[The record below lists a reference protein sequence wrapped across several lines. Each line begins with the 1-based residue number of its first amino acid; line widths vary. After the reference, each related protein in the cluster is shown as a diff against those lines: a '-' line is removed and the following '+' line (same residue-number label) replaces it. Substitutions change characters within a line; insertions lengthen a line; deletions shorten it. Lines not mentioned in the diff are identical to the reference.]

1 MARVNIVLDDDVW
14 QRFQAIPGGERSRF
28 INDVLAVEL
37 VRRQQRKACAA
48 MQAMRHS
55 LPPGPGR
62 SEDWV
67 REDRMHTVENGGG
80 RCLGAAQVPPL
91 ARG

>member
-1 MARVNIVLDDDVW
+1 MAHRVNIVLDDDVW

-37 VRRQQRKACAA
+37 VRRQQREAWAA

-55 LPPGPGR
+55 LPESR
-62 SEDWV
+62 VLD
-67 REDRMHTVENGGG
+67 
-80 RCLGAAQVPPL
+80 AAKTGCAIIWFPC
-91 ARG
+91 

>member
-1 MARVNIVLDDDVW
+1 MAHRVSIVLDDDVW

-37 VRRQQRKACAA
+37 VRRQQREAWAA

-55 LPPGPGR
+55 LPPSSGR

-67 REDRMHTVENGGG
+67 REDRDAHG
-80 RCLGAAQVPPL
+80 
-91 ARG
+91 